1 MSLLWLLN
9 LIPNFSIHLILIIS
23 VLSLVAAE
31 FFSFVPF
38 ISKYLTPIKVVAII
52 VMVFAVYLEG
62 AIGSNDLWQAKVDEL
77 TVKLAKAEVQ
87 SEKVNTVLV
96 EKILEKEKIIK
107 DKQNE
112 LKNAINKYATDEC
125 KLSNASV
132 SLFNSS
138 TQNELPDT
146 AINTIKGTSE
156 IKIAELLNT
165 VNDNNAT
172 YYKLVEQ
179 VKGWQE
185 WYYKNKKIS
194 ESVN

>member
-1 MSLLWLLN
+1 MWLLSF
-9 LIPNFSIHLILIIS
+9 LPDVIIHLLVLIG
-23 VLSLVAAE
+23 VLGIIASW

-38 ISKYLTPIKVVAII
+38 ISQYKLPIQIISII
-52 VMVFAVYLEG
+52 VLVFGIWTEG
-62 AIGSNDLWQAKVDEL
+62 ANSNNNSWLLKVKDLE
-77 TVKLAKAEVQ
+77 VKLAKAETQ
-87 SEKVNTVLV
+87 SAQVNTVLV
-96 EKILEKEKIIK
+96 EKILEKDRIIK

-125 KLSNASV
+125 RLSNASV

-138 TQNELPDT
+138 SQNELPDST
-146 AINTIKGTSE
+146 INTITGTSE
-156 IKIAELLNT
+156 IKIVDLLNT

-185 WYYKNKKIS
+185 WYLKNKKIS

>member
-1 MSLLWLLN
+1 
-9 LIPNFSIHLILIIS
+9 
-23 VLSLVAAE
+23 
-31 FFSFVPF
+31 
-38 ISKYLTPIKVVAII
+38 
-52 VMVFAVYLEG
+52 
-62 AIGSNDLWQAKVDEL
+62 
-77 TVKLAKAEVQ
+77 
-87 SEKVNTVLV
+87 LV